1 MAALLLAAGTKGKRF
16 ALPHSRIMMHQPMG
30 ATQGQATDIDIQARE
45 IIRIKKAINEL
56 FALHTG
62 QNQKKIENDTERD
75 YFMSGQEALDYGIVD
90 KVITKREM
98 IEREKHKGGSTK

>member
-1 MAALLLAAGTKGKRF
+1 
-16 ALPHSRIMMHQPMG
+16 MG

-45 IIRIKKAINEL
+45 IMRIKRAINEL

-62 QNQKKIENDTERD
+62 KDKEQVGSDTERD
-75 YFMSGQEALDYGIVD
+75 HFMSGQEALEYGIID

-98 IEREKHKGGSTK
+98 INMEKNKGSGTK